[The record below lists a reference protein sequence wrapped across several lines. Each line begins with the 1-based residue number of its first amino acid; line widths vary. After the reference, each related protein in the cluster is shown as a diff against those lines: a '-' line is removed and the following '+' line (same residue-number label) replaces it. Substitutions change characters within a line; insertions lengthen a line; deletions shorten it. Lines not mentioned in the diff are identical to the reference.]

1 MSKQNVVENA
11 FVQCPYYKCERQS
24 VIFCEGAEENSSI
37 HMAFSS
43 STQRKQYEKQFCQ
56 QCWKNCMI
64 ADAHNRRWDYEA

>member
-11 FVQCPYYKCERQS
+11 FAQCPYYKCERQS

>member
-43 STQRKQYEKQFCQ
+43 STHRKTYEKQFCQ
-56 QCWKNCMI
+56 NCWKDCII
-64 ADAHNRRWDYEA
+64 ADAHNRKWDYEA

>member
-1 MSKQNVVENA
+1 MPKQNVVENA
-11 FVQCPYYKCERQS
+11 SVQCPYYKCERQS